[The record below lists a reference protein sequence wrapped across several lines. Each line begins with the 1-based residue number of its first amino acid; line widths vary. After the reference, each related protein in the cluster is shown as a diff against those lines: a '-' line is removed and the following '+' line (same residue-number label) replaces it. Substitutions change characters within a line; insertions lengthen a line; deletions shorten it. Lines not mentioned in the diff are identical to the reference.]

1 MVPPLRSAIDALA
14 GAILGAAVCFALVA
28 LFQLH
33 LLVAGSVGASVF
45 VLVFATLGRSQV
57 ATTAGMA
64 RFAPAALEFT
74 EGAGEPLLDRQPAS
88 EPPSSRAVRSSG
100 PMATPG
106 EMHEAIERHLSSAAR
121 RAPDASD
128 ALREALAQ
136 LRRGVR

>member
-28 LFQLH
+28 LFRLP
-33 LLVAGSVGASVF
+33 LLVAGSVGAILCVW
-45 VLVFATLGRSQV
+45 VFATLVRVPV
-57 ATTAGMA
+57 ATMAAMA
-64 RFAPAALEFT
+64 RFVPAPLEFT
-74 EGAGEPLLDRQPAS
+74 EVAGELLLDGPPAA
-88 EPPSSRAVRSSG
+88 EPPSSQAARSLG

-106 EMHEAIERHLSSAAR
+106 EMHEAIERHLSSDAR